1 MKLKKGSN
9 AIDFTIQ
16 DIFGNNIKLSD
27 YKGKKIYLTF
37 MRHVKCPFCNV
48 RVHRLMGKRLALE
61 QSGVKVISFFESS
74 PEVIKSSVL
83 HQGLMP
89 WPLIGDLEKKIY
101 KIYGVEESVIKMMK
115 TIFAAKNMGETSSLS
130 KKLDTAKQ
138 EDKTH
143 SHTLI
148 PADFFI
154 NEDFTIERAYY
165 GAHSDDHIEIDE
177 ILKFAGVKIY

>member
-1 MKLKKGSN
+1 
-9 AIDFTIQ
+9 
-16 DIFGNNIKLSD
+16 
-27 YKGKKIYLTF
+27 
-37 MRHVKCPFCNV
+37 
-48 RVHRLMGKRLALE
+48 
-61 QSGVKVISFFESS
+61 
-74 PEVIKSSVL
+74 
-83 HQGLMP
+83 
-89 WPLIGDLEKKIY
+89 
-101 KIYGVEESVIKMMK
+101 MMK
-115 TIFAAKNMGETSSLS
+115 TIFAAKNMGETSSLA